1 MIAVGGYRLFSVFLL
16 QYERMRQLYSIV
28 FITALFCFGMAL
40 LFPVQNGTRNS
51 SYMAPPDMQWQL
63 LRTADPATGTVPSGA
78 RMQAYRTLQARGYFQ
93 ASVQYREADAVT
105 GWQAINDKF
114 PTLSVTRI
122 TYDPNN
128 TNIYYFCTGEGWYNF
143 DAVKGEG
150 IFRSDDGGSNWYQL
164 PSTDSSIFDY
174 CQDMVVHPLT
184 GDIYVATRSGG
195 LQRSVDGGNTWQK
208 VLGYGAGALRNSI
221 CDIELTAD
229 GGIFAAIGIFE
240 TDGIYFSPSGDP
252 GTFVKQTN
260 GLPVTGYFRIEMATA
275 PSDPNIA
282 YSIFCNSVDYRVK
295 GVFKTTNKGATWFEI
310 NTPENN
316 YEFAARQAW
325 YDLSIAVS
333 PSDPDVVAMGGL
345 HLWRTRNGGDTW
357 ERMSTGG
364 LDSVLV
370 RYMHVDQH
378 EVTFHTDDEVYF
390 GNDGGIW
397 RTDNFTAEQPFIYD
411 KNANYNVTQYY
422 AGAIH
427 PDAGNP
433 EMMGGTQDNGTPYLY
448 DSGIADA
455 KMVSGG
461 DGAFVAYNYLQ
472 PENFYTAS
480 QLRRIFRF
488 KNAGFEFPDTLTNPN
503 LNDDNVLFI
512 NPFIMDASDPEVL
525 FMSSNQGVWR
535 LKNASVADTGGWQKA
550 VFINGVVSA
559 LETTPTAP
567 GVLFIGRNS
576 GAGDLYRVDTAYTSG
591 AATST
596 LNIDPLDSL
605 PDAAFTGLLYC
616 SSITA
621 SHTDGNHVVVTYSN
635 YGIKSIWESFDAL
648 SPAPTWHC
656 IEGDLPDIPVYSA
669 AIDPQNSNIVYI
681 ATELGIFYT
690 QQTNGYSTVWIP
702 CENFPTVRTDM
713 IRMRDADRTLMA
725 ATHGRGL
732 WSAQVL
738 YDDAD
743 QVASILWQERGPK
756 NVGGRTRTIMI
767 DPNDPTGNTVWAGS
781 VSGGLWKTTN
791 IDWVASS
798 SVSAVQELSLSAAPN
813 PASGALRI
821 ALSLPEGEMANLEL
835 FDLQGRKV
843 AIIANR
849 YAQNTLNWNIPSSL
863 GPGNYLLVASTA
875 SARKVARVMIL

>member
-1 MIAVGGYRLFSVFLL
+1 
-16 QYERMRQLYSIV
+16 MRQSYGILSIS
-28 FITALFCFGMAL
+28 ALLCAGMAL
-40 LFPVQNGTRNS
+40 LFPAQDTLTGTAH
-51 SYMAPPDMQWQL
+51 MAPPDMQWQL

-78 RMQAYRTLQARGYFQ
+78 RMQAFRTLQARGYFQ
-93 ASVQYREADAVT
+93 ENTQFRTTDEFG
-105 GWQAINDKF
+105 GWLAINDKF

-128 TNIYYFCTGEGWYNF
+128 TNIFYFCTGEGWYNF

-150 IFRSDDGGSNWYQL
+150 VFRSDDGGENWYQL
-164 PSTDSSIFDY
+164 PSTDSTIFDY
-174 CQDMVVHPLT
+174 CQDMVVHPAT
-184 GDIYVATRSGG
+184 SDIYVATRSGG
-195 LQRSVDGGNTWQK
+195 LQRSTDGGNTWQK
-208 VLGYGAGALRNSI
+208 VLGFGAGASRNSI

-240 TDGIYFSPSGDP
+240 TDGIYYSPNGDP
-252 GTFVKQTN
+252 GTFVKQTT
-260 GLPVTGYFRIEMATA
+260 GLPTTGYFRIEMATA
-275 PSDPNIA
+275 PSDPNVA
-282 YSIFCNSVDYRVK
+282 YSIYCNSSDYKVK
-295 GVFKTTNKGATWFEI
+295 GVYKTTDKGANWFAI

-316 YEFAARQAW
+316 LEFAARQAW

-333 PSDPDVVAMGGL
+333 PSNPDVVAMGGL
-345 HLWRTRNGGDTW
+345 HLWRTRDGGDTW

-364 LDSVLV
+364 LDSTLV

-397 RTDNFTAEQPFIYD
+397 RTDDFTAEQPFIYD

-427 PDAGNP
+427 PDAGNH

-448 DSGIADA
+448 DYGISDA

-461 DGAFVAYNYLQ
+461 DGAFVAYNYNN

-480 QLRRIFRF
+480 QLRRMFRF
-488 KNAGFEFPDTLTNPN
+488 SNGGFEFPDTITNPN

-512 NPFIMDASDPEVL
+512 NPFIMDATDPEVL
-525 FMSSNQGVWR
+525 FMASNLGVWR
-535 LKNASVADTGGWQKA
+535 FNNASVADTGGWQKA

-559 LETTPTAP
+559 LETTPAAP
-567 GVLFIGRNS
+567 GTLFIGRNS
-576 GAGDLYRVDTAYTSG
+576 GAGDLFRVDTAYTSG
-591 AATST
+591 AATT
-596 LNIDPLDSL
+596 ALNIDALDSL
-605 PDAAFTGLLYC
+605 PDAAFTGQIYC

-621 SHTDGNHVVVTYSN
+621 NRSNGNHVVVTYSN

-648 SPAPTWHC
+648 SASPTWHC

-669 AIDPQNSNIVYI
+669 AIDPQNSSIIYL
-681 ATELGIFYT
+681 ATEIGVFYT

-732 WSAQVL
+732 W
-738 YDDAD
+738 DAEVVYSVDD
-743 QVASILWQERGPK
+743 QVIAINWRERGPK

-791 IDWVASS
+791 IDLVATS
-798 SVSAVQELSLSAAPN
+798 SVSAVTQLNVTTAPN
-813 PASGALRI
+813 PASGVLHI
-821 ALSLPEGEMANLEL
+821 TLTLPEGETANLEL
-835 FDLQGRKV
+835 YDLQGRKV
-843 AIIANR
+843 AVIARNCGED
-849 YAQNTLNWNIPSSL
+849 QLSWSIPATL
-863 GPGNYLLVASTA
+863 GPGNYLLVAANTG
-875 SARKVARVMIL
+875 ARKVTRVMIL